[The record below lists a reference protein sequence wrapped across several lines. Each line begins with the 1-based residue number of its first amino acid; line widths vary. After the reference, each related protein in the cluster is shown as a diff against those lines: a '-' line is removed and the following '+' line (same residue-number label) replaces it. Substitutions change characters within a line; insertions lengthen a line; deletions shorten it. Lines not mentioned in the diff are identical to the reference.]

1 MAKSPTT
8 EKSADPKAKKSKVC
22 TKVYVGPDGETSS
35 AHAGA
40 TELQFRFHDG
50 PDGAIKTV
58 HTVKLGDNPPAIETC
73 LAWFGRSEKYGNF
86 YAGAKGNAAEAVESF
101 VTGAE
106 ILAAGEWKERRE
118 GVESRPSM
126 VLAAVLAFLADEG
139 ETVNDAR
146 KARTKEK
153 VSTTEGRKKAR
164 ANPKIEAHY
173 QSIVAAHA
181 KEKADVAARAAK
193 GTQTNLSGF

>member
-8 EKSADPKAKKSKVC
+8 NDSADSKKKSKVC
-22 TKVYVGPDGETSS
+22 TKVYIGPDGETSS
-35 AHAGA
+35 AHPDA

-58 HTVKLGDNPPAIETC
+58 HSVKVGDNPDNVEKC

-86 YAGAKGNAAEAVESF
+86 YAGAKGDAGAAVEAF

-106 ILAAGEWKERRE
+106 ILAGGEWKERRE

-126 VLAAVLAFLADEG
+126 VLAAVLAFLESKG
-139 ETVNDAR
+139 ETIDDAR
-146 KARTKEK
+146 KARVKDK
-153 VSTTEGRKKAR
+153 VSTTDGRKKAR
-164 ANPKIEAHY
+164 ANAEIESHY

-181 KEKADVAARAAK
+181 AEKAKAAKAAAK
-193 GTQTNLSGF
+193 GADSGLSGF

>member
-1 MAKSPTT
+1 MAESDT
-8 EKSADPKAKKSKVC
+8 PKTDAKTKKNKVCSKVYIR
-22 TKVYVGPDGETSS
+22 KDGTESSS
-35 AHAGA
+35 AHADA

-50 PDGAIKTV
+50 PKGEIKTV
-58 HTVKLGDNPPAIETC
+58 KTIKLGDNPDAIETC

-86 YAGAKGNAAEAVESF
+86 FAGVKGNAAEAVESF

-126 VLAAVLAFLADEG
+126 VLAAVLAFLMDEG
-139 ETVNDAR
+139 ETMDDKR
-146 KARTKEK
+146 KARVKEK
-153 VSTTEGRKKAR
+153 VSTTDGRKKAR

-173 QSIVAAHA
+173 QSIVADHA
-181 KEKADVAARAAK
+181 AEKAKSAKAAAK
-193 GTQTNLSGF
+193 GTDSGLSGF